1 MLLDGL
7 ASTSAGGRAPT
18 AAELQHWCSRGSLC
32 QVAAARAAAAQ
43 ADARQAAQDA
53 LFAAELAAQQEQ
65 AEEEAALHAAWQDVV
80 EQLHIDDEQEAQ
92 EAAGEDLWAAPD
104 ELAEPWGGQDQEGQ
118 LPAWQEGEQ
127 EEGQAAPAPAAG
139 SGG

>member
-1 MLLDGL
+1 M
-7 ASTSAGGRAPT
+7 
-18 AAELQHWCSRGSLC
+18 
-32 QVAAARAAAAQ
+32 
-43 ADARQAAQDA
+43 
-53 LFAAELAAQQEQ
+53 
-65 AEEEAALHAAWQDVV
+65 V

>member
-65 AEEEAALHAAWQDVV
+65 AEEDWGAEFDEAEAAANEWGADV
-80 EQLHIDDEQEAQ
+80 LAGDE
-92 EAAGEDLWAAPD
+92 
-104 ELAEPWGGQDQEGQ
+104 
-118 LPAWQEGEQ
+118 
-127 EEGQAAPAPAAG
+127 
-139 SGG
+139 